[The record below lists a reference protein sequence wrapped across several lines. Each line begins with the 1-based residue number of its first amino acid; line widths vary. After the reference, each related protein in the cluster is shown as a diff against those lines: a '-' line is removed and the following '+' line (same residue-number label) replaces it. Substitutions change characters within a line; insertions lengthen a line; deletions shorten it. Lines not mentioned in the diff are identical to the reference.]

1 MISSGLHIGVTE
13 IYVKRNARVT
23 FTMIHNWSPQ
33 TTVRP
38 RTGIIVEEGGVFMSN
53 YICMKPVKSLQTY
66 PKARCVGENA
76 ITRFNNILVATTG
89 SILDVGSH
97 TQLEAR
103 GCRTESI
110 SHVITTGGTIIARGY
125 ISGSAPD
132 VKGHLECQ
140 GLILTERGTIHAI
153 PELEGKIAGVDLS
166 HEAAVGKIAEEQLQ
180 YLMARGSTRAQA
192 TAAIVR
198 GFLNVDIEGLPP
210 QLDAQIKKAIE
221 SSEKGL
227 L

>member
-1 MISSGLHIGVTE
+1 
-13 IYVKRNARVT
+13 
-23 FTMIHNWSPQ
+23 
-33 TTVRP
+33 
-38 RTGIIVEEGGVFMSN
+38 
-53 YICMKPVKSLQTY
+53 
-66 PKARCVGENA
+66 
-76 ITRFNNILVATTG
+76 
-89 SILDVGSH
+89 
-97 TQLEAR
+97 LEAR

-110 SHVITTGGTIIARGY
+110 SHAITTGGTIIARGY

-140 GLILTERGTIHAI
+140 GLILSERGIIHAI
-153 PELEGKIAGVDLS
+153 PELEGQIAGVDLS
-166 HEAAVGKIAEEQLQ
+166 HEAAIGKIAEEQLQ

-192 TAAIVR
+192 TSAIVR

-221 SSEKGL
+221 SNEKGL